1 MTTMTTTT
9 TTTRQIASLLRRSR
23 RKGRETLRLKVQWAP
38 KTLHT
43 RASRVDFARWLEPLL
58 WWVESEAMTTFRGP
72 VEIVQVRTSPQAA
85 ISCDPATG
93 VVLVSLSAEA
103 GRDAAG
109 LARSVGLLVR
119 KPGEALSVCV
129 LTESEVS

>member
-1 MTTMTTTT
+1 MT

-23 RKGRETLRLKVQWAP
+23 RKGRETLRLKVQWGGAP
-38 KTLHT
+38 EALAT
-43 RASRVDFARWLEPLL
+43 RKARVDFTRWLEPLL
-58 WWVESEAMTTFRGP
+58 WWVESEVVTVFRSP
-72 VEIVQVRTSPQAA
+72 VEIVEVRTSPQAS

-109 LARSVGLLVR
+109 LARTVGGLVQR
-119 KPGEALSVCV
+119 PGEALSVCV
-129 LTESEVS
+129 LTESEGA